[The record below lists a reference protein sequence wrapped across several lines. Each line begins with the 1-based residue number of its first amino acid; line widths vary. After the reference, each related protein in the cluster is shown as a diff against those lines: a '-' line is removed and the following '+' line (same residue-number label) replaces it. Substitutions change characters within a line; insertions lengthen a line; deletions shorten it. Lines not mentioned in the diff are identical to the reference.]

1 MECTKAAQ
9 NACELL
15 RTWSGDTVVTYEDF
29 QEVWGRAYALNSAIV
44 SGTLIVLTHDE
55 HEQLVKN
62 QKKRR

>member
-15 RTWSGDTVVTYEDF
+15 RKWSGDTVLPYEEF
-29 QEVWGRAYALNSAIV
+29 QEVWSRAYALNSSIV
-44 SGTLIVLTHDE
+44 KGGVVVLTHEE
-55 HEQLVKN
+55 HEELLKN